1 MSRNQWL
8 LQVWSM
14 PLSPHQFIDTSPL
27 DSLPLAQKITVYT
40 YQFLGSLRWETL
52 GTRLLLQNASTQSF
66 WICLF
71 ACMFEGR
78 EITRRLS
85 RVYTRKAPL
94 ISKCFSS
101 TRKQKPGVFKYLRLE
116 ERFRNVPISV
126 GGKRDPEILRTFAC
140 LFSTRRSLAGPLR
153 DLNNGRFAA

>member
-14 PLSPHQFIDTSPL
+14 ALSPHQFIDTSPL
-27 DSLPLAQKITVYT
+27 DSLPVAQKKSPSTGT
-40 YQFLGSLRWETL
+40 NSRQGSLRWETL
-52 GTRLLLQNASTQSF
+52 GTRLLLHNASTQSF

-71 ACMFEGR
+71 VFEGR

-126 GGKRDPEILRTFAC
+126 GGKRDPEILRTFAPIATAH
-140 LFSTRRSLAGPLR
+140 L
-153 DLNNGRFAA
+153 